1 MHFDETI
8 AAVGE
13 SAVVRGHQES
23 DAFVRGDVEKKLKDG
38 GAGVLVERT
47 GGLVGQQNF
56 RVVHQCAAD
65 CGTLSFTA
73 GELLN
78 FLVEAMGEAG
88 SLSELLQALV
98 GEGAIRCGCHG
109 GDEAVFREGKVRDEI
124 VELKYEAY
132 FMAEQLEQVAVAI
145 DLNAVYC
152 DATTV
157 RSVKSTEEMKECA
170 FAAAGW
176 AAERDGLALTGF
188 KIHTAQNSDGPVVVG
203 LPHVLSAE
211 NKLTGTTWTCGDAA
225 HSNRSAS
232 TARMRI
238 A

>member
-78 FLVEAMGEAG
+78 FLIEAVGEAG
-88 SLSELLQALV
+88 SLSQFLKSLV
-98 GEGAIRCGCHG
+98 GEGAICSGCHG
-109 GDEAVFREGKVRDEI
+109 RYEAVFRKGKVGDEI

-132 FMAEQLEQVAVAI
+132 FMTEQFEQIAVTI
-145 DLNAVYC
+145 NLNTVDGNA
-152 DATTV
+152 ATV
-157 RSVKSTEEMKECA
+157 RSVKPAEEMKECA